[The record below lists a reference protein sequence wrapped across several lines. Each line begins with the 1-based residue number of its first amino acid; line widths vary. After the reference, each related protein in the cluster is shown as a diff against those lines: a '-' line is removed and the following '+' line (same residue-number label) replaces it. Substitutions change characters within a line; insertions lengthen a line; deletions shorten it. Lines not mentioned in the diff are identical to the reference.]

1 MNKLI
6 KLLSITMLILVILFS
21 STQSIV
27 LAEFNPSIAYI
38 AKNSTIS
45 GRDGVSYFGVLDP
58 DSGFFQHYKG
68 DSIPLSMAS
77 VIKVVVALAVLDDL
91 ELGKYNLNSSAVMPN
106 WASGDGNPGST
117 VISNLERMLGPSDN
131 SATNALIVKAGGLD
145 SVTKKAKKY
154 GLKNTTMNCLLSP
167 VYINSTTCRSKNVST
182 IRDLVTA
189 MNVIRTKNTVNS
201 KAMITPMINT
211 KYTYNHTNRVFN
223 KCGLNSKSLGDVGVF
238 EIIVNG
244 VKKQY
249 VYATMVDFPSGNGA
263 YYDSRTEPAKGQNPT
278 NLLSDKKDPIS
289 KATQWLINDL
299 KEGFVIKDG
308 AQ

>member
-1 MNKLI
+1 MNKYYN
-6 KLLSITMLILVILFS
+6 LLSITMLILALVFS
-21 STQSIV
+21 NSQYRV
-27 LAEFNPSIAYI
+27 MAEFNPSIAYI

-58 DSGFFQHYKG
+58 DSGLFQHYKG
-68 DSIPLSMAS
+68 DSTPLSMAS

-106 WASGDGNPGST
+106 WASGDGNPGNT
-117 VISNLERMLGPSDN
+117 VVSNLERMLGPSDN

-145 SVTKKAKKY
+145 GVTNKAKKY
-154 GLKNTTMNCLLSP
+154 GLKNTSMNCLLSP
-167 VYINSTTCRSKNVST
+167 VYINPTTCRSKNIST
-182 IRDLVTA
+182 MRDLVTA
-189 MNVIRTKNTVNS
+189 MNIIRTKNTINS
-201 KAMITPMINT
+201 KAMIAPMINT

-238 EIIVNG
+238 EITVNG
-244 VKKQY
+244 VKKQF
-249 VYATMVDFPSGNGA
+249 VYASIVDFPSGNGA
-263 YYDSRTEPAKGQNPT
+263 YYDSRTEPAKGQSPT
-278 NLLSDKKDPIS
+278 DLLSDKKDPIS

-308 AQ
+308 SL